1 MTAYQITDRIQID
14 THITFVRINPTNIEL
29 TLKEVFDSLANLSW
43 LNNFDKDW
51 LKEGY
56 QVRADA
62 TVKYIADNII
72 KAGDDK
78 VTSNSGEYV
87 ISELAR
93 LTLINELSYSNIPL
107 AELIKKQKSGNPG
120 FDFYSE
126 NLGNVLLFGEA
137 KYLANQN
144 AYGRAFEQMVRFI
157 NESADIGDLPDV
169 DAFCSDNSKS
179 NVLNGIKGFVASF
192 ASKETPTQTLVKN
205 IQENEDYKTLAK
217 FTELV
222 CVAVNI

>member
-1 MTAYQITDRIQID
+1 MITYQITDRIQID

-43 LNNFDKDW
+43 LNDFDKDW

-93 LTLINELSYSNIPL
+93 LTLINELLYSNIPL

-126 NLGNVLLFGEA
+126 SPSNVLLFGEA

-179 NVLNGIKGFVASF
+179 NVLNGIKGFAASF
-192 ASKETPTQTLVKN
+192 ASKETHTQILVKN
-205 IQENEDYKTLAK
+205 IQENEDYKTLSK

>member
-1 MTAYQITDRIQID
+1 MITYQITDRIQID

-43 LNNFDKDW
+43 LNDFDKDW

-93 LTLINELSYSNIPL
+93 LTLINELLYSNIPL

-126 NLGNVLLFGEA
+126 SPSNVLLFGEA

-169 DAFCSDNSKS
+169 HAFCSDNSKS
-179 NVLNGIKGFVASF
+179 NVLNGIKGFAASF
-192 ASKETPTQTLVKN
+192 ASKETHTQILVKN
-205 IQENEDYKTLAK
+205 IQENEDYKTLSK

>member
-14 THITFVRINPTNIEL
+14 RHITFVRINPINIEL

-51 LKEGY
+51 LKESY

-72 KAGDDK
+72 RAGDDK

-126 NLGNVLLFGEA
+126 NPSNVLLFGEA

-144 AYGRAFEQMVRFI
+144 AYGRAFEQIVRFI

-179 NVLNGIKGFVASF
+179 NVKNGIKGFVASF
-192 ASKETPTQTLVKN
+192 ASKETPTQTLVMN

>member
-1 MTAYQITDRIQID
+1 MTAYQITDRFQID
-14 THITFVRINPTNIEL
+14 KHITFVRINPTNIEL

-43 LNNFDKDW
+43 LNDFDKVW
-51 LKEGY
+51 LKEGF
-56 QVRADA
+56 QIRADA
-62 TVKYIADNII
+62 TVKHIADKII

-120 FDFYSE
+120 FDFYCESPS
-126 NLGNVLLFGEA
+126 NVLLFGEA

-157 NESADIGDLPDV
+157 NEGADIGDLPDV
-169 DAFCSDNSKS
+169 DAFCSDASKL
-179 NVLNGIKGFVASF
+179 NVLNGIKGFSASF
-192 ASKETPTQTLVKN
+192 ASKETSTETLVKN
-205 IQENEDYKTLAK
+205 IQENEDYKILAK
-217 FTELV
+217 FTELI
-222 CVAVNI
+222 CVAVNL